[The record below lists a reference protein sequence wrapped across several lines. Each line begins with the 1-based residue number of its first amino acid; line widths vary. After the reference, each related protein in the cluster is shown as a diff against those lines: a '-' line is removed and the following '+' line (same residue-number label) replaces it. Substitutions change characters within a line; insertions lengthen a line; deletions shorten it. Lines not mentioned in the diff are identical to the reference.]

1 MHDDESE
8 TMFFDEEAVYNM
20 PGLLD
25 SMAEGLL
32 ITPPSMKRAM
42 DWDDIGCVI
51 DLTLWTN

>member
-1 MHDDESE
+1 MKASI
-8 TMFFDEEAVYNM
+8 EAAFAAS
-20 PGLLD
+20 LI
-25 SMAEGLL
+25 STAEGLL